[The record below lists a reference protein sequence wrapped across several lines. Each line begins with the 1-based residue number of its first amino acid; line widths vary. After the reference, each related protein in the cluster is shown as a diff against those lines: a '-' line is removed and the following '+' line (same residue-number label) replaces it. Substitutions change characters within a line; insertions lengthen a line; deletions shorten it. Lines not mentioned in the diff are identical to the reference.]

1 MADLSKAERS
11 DLRIPLY
18 PTGTLFGDVWLSC
31 VNDGTFV
38 LNPQKML
45 KMLESRLECD
55 NRQHPFFLDLKQA
68 LFTMWPIPEFKV
80 QDCEY
85 PDKIGA
91 MYPLKSE
98 VAMLEERRSKMF
110 FTVCFGL
117 IID

>member
-1 MADLSKAERS
+1 LVVLNYPVMADLSKAERS

-55 NRQHPFFLDLKQA
+55 NRQHPFFGFETGA
-68 LFTMWPIPEFKV
+68 VHHVANTRV
-80 QDCEY
+80 QSSRLRVPGQDWC
-85 PDKIGA
+85 DVSSQK
-91 MYPLKSE
+91 
-98 VAMLEERRSKMF
+98 
-110 FTVCFGL
+110 
-117 IID
+117 